1 MSSVMINLKKRLR
14 LIYVKW
20 LVWRGKAVDIGSNGA
35 YPAGVLSN
43 FTPYTFSFR
52 GTDFVS
58 MEALLQGL
66 KFEGVEKQAKIFKP
80 VGVQA
85 KFKGKKRKW
94 YLDQRLY
101 WQGKPMM
108 RDSEEYK
115 SLINEAFD
123 ALAQN
128 KDFQN
133 ALLATNNKRLYHT
146 MGKSDPTKTILT
158 EEEFCSILTKIRT
171 RLQNNDGDERI

>member
-1 MSSVMINLKKRLR
+1 MIKLR
-14 LIYVKW
+14 KLYVKW
-20 LVWRGKAVDIGSNGA
+20 LVWRGKAVDIGSDST
-35 YPAGVLSN
+35 YPAGDLSN
-43 FTPYTFSFR
+43 FTPYSFVFR
-52 GTDFVS
+52 GIDFVS

-66 KFEGVEKQAKIFKP
+66 KFEGVEKQAKIFKL

-108 RDSEEYK
+108 RDSEEYR
-115 SLINEAFD
+115 LLVEEAFD

-128 KDFQN
+128 EDFQK
-133 ALLATNNKRLYHT
+133 ALLATGIKQLYHT
-146 MGKSDPTKTILT
+146 MGKTDPTKTILT
-158 EEEFCSILTKIRT
+158 EEEFCSLLTKIRT
-171 RLQNNDGDERI
+171 RLQKNNGEDRI

>member
-1 MSSVMINLKKRLR
+1 MSRVMINLKKRLR
-14 LIYVKW
+14 QIYVKW
-20 LVWRGKAVDIGSNGA
+20 LVWRGKAVDIGSYGA

-66 KFEGVEKQAKIFKP
+66 KFEGVEKQAKIFKL

-101 WQGKPMM
+101 WQGRSMM
-108 RDSEEYK
+108 RGSEEYK
-115 SLINEAFD
+115 SLVKEAFE

-128 KDFQN
+128 EDFQK
-133 ALLATNNKRLYHT
+133 ALLATGDKRLYHT

-158 EEEFCSILTKIRT
+158 EEEFCSILTKTRT
-171 RLQNNDGDERI
+171 RLQNNDGEEGK